1 MLRPVLI
8 ALALTASGLAAG
20 QVTDSPA
27 RLAQL
32 AYVEGAISY
41 QEANER
47 ATSALP
53 ERPLE
58 AGDRLSTAR
67 DGRAELTL
75 GSATVRLDQ
84 ETDLRIVDLDA
95 SSVRFGLAEGAAI
108 FRVDELFEDETF
120 AVTTPN
126 TTISFQQPGE
136 YRVDVVDDVTT
147 TLTVRAGDA
156 EVETAEGPVRIA
168 EDQRARIEGA
178 EALTSLIAPQWT
190 DDFDN
195 WVLDREVQ
203 LAENAP
209 PAHESEY
216 APDGTLDDYGDW
228 QDDPQYGQVWM
239 PSYAYGGYDPF
250 ATGYWSY
257 TGYGYSWVNPM
268 PWSPYTYYNGHWAYL
283 PQYNRYGWVAREAR
297 RRAERVDDA
306 VERAL
311 ADARRQDLIPDTRP
325 VGRPSVDAAALERR
339 VQATAAE
346 LDRRVD
352 AERRPRAARDTDSR
366 PSSRSVLAAQ
376 RNAAAAAATSAAR
389 SNSSSGARS
398 AQSTNSSSQASRSSS
413 QATRSS
419 PPMSMSKSLGSLR
432 DP

>member
-1 MLRPVLI
+1 MLRPILF
-8 ALALTASGLAAG
+8 ALALTVSGLAAG
-20 QVTDSPA
+20 QATDSPA
-27 RLAQL
+27 RIAQL

-47 ATSALP
+47 ASSALP

-58 AGDRLSTAR
+58 AGDRLSTER

-75 GSATVRLDQ
+75 GSATVRLDR
-84 ETDLRIVDLDA
+84 ETDLRIADLDA
-95 SSVRFGLAEGAAI
+95 SSVRFELMEGAAI
-108 FRVDELFEDETF
+108 FRVDELYEDETF

-126 TTISFQQPGE
+126 TTISFRKPGE
-136 YRVDVVDDVTT
+136 YRVDVPEDGIT

-156 EVETAEGPVRIA
+156 EVETAEGAVRIA
-168 EDQRARIEGA
+168 DGQRARIEGA

-209 PAHESEY
+209 LPVDEEY

-257 TGYGYSWVNPM
+257 TGHGYAWVNPM
-268 PWSPYTYYNGHWAYL
+268 PWGPYTNYYGHWTYL

-297 RRAERVDDA
+297 RRAERVDNA

-311 ADARRQDLIPDTRP
+311 AEARRQDLIPDTRP
-325 VGRPSVDAAALERR
+325 MGRPSVNAADMERR
-339 VQATAAE
+339 VQETSREVARRLEADRAA
-346 LDRRVD
+346 
-352 AERRPRAARDTDSR
+352 PRAARDTDSR
-366 PSSRSVLAAQ
+366 PSSRSAGAAAQ
-376 RNAAAAAATSAAR
+376 RNAATAAAASAAR
-389 SNSSSGARS
+389 SSSSS
-398 AQSTNSSSQASRSSS
+398 AARSSS
-413 QATRSS
+413 AQAARSSSSATRST
-419 PPMSMSKSLGSLR
+419 SKGFGTSQ

>member
-1 MLRPVLI
+1 MLRPMLTV
-8 ALALTASGLAAG
+8 LALTVSGLAAG
-20 QVTDSPA
+20 QATEAPA
-27 RLAQL
+27 RIAQL
-32 AYVEGAISY
+32 AYVEGALSY
-41 QEANER
+41 QEANGP
-47 ATSALP
+47 ASSALP

-58 AGDRLSTAR
+58 AGDRLTTAR
-67 DGRAELTL
+67 EGRAELTL
-75 GSATVRLDQ
+75 GSAVVRLDQ
-84 ETDLRIVDLDA
+84 DSDLSIVDLDA
-95 SSVRFGLAEGAAI
+95 SSVRFELMGGAAI

-126 TTISFQQPGE
+126 TTISFQAPGE
-136 YRVDVVDDVTT
+136 YRVDVPDDGIT

-156 EVETAEGPVRIA
+156 EVETAEGPVRVGD
-168 EDQRARIEGA
+168 DQRVRIEGA

-203 LAENAP
+203 LAEVAP
-209 PAHESEY
+209 PADESEY

-228 QDDPQYGQVWM
+228 QDDPQYGSVWM

-250 ATGYWSY
+250 AAGYWSY
-257 TGYGYSWVNPM
+257 TGYGYAWVDPM

-297 RRAERVDDA
+297 RRAARVDNA

-325 VGRPSVDAAALERR
+325 VGRPSVNAADMERR
-339 VQATAAE
+339 VQATSREVTRRLEA
-346 LDRRVD
+346 DRP
-352 AERRPRAARDTDSR
+352 APRAARDTDSR
-366 PSSRSVLAAQ
+366 PSSRSVSSAAQ
-376 RNAAAAAATSAAR
+376 RNAATAAAASAAR
-389 SNSSSGARS
+389 SSSSS
-398 AQSTNSSSQASRSSS
+398 AARSSS
-413 QATRSS
+413 AQAARSS
-419 PPMSMSKSLGSLR
+419 SSSTQSTSKSVGQLR

>member
-1 MLRPVLI
+1 MLRPALI
-8 ALALTASGLAAG
+8 VLALTASGLAAG
-20 QVTDSPA
+20 QATDSPA
-27 RLAQL
+27 RIAQL

-41 QEANER
+41 QEADER

-58 AGDRLSTAR
+58 AGDRLATER

-75 GSATVRLDQ
+75 GSATVRLDRD
-84 ETDLRIVDLDA
+84 TDLRIVDLDA
-95 SSVRFGLAEGAAI
+95 SSVRFELADGAAI
-108 FRVDELFEDETF
+108 FRVDELFEDESF

-126 TTISFQQPGE
+126 TTIRFQAPGE
-136 YRVDVVDDVTT
+136 YRVDVPEDGTT

-168 EDQRARIEGA
+168 DGQRARIEGS

-209 PAHESEY
+209 PPADESEY

-268 PWSPYTYYNGHWAYL
+268 PWGPYTYYGHWTYL

-297 RRAERVDDA
+297 RRAERVDNA

-311 ADARRQDLIPDTRP
+311 AEARRQDLIPDTRP
-325 VGRPSVDAAALERR
+325 VRRPNVDAADMERR
-339 VQATAAE
+339 VQATSREVQQRLEA
-346 LDRRVD
+346 DRP
-352 AERRPRAARDTDSR
+352 APRAARDTDSR
-366 PSSRSVLAAQ
+366 PSSRSASSAAQ
-376 RNAAAAAATSAAR
+376 RNAATAAAASAAR
-389 SNSSSGARS
+389 SSSSS
-398 AQSTNSSSQASRSSS
+398 AARSSS
-413 QATRSS
+413 AQAARSS
-419 PPMSMSKSLGSLR
+419 SSSTQSMSKSVGQLR

>member
-1 MLRPVLI
+1 MLRPALI
-8 ALALTASGLAAG
+8 VLALTASGLAAG
-20 QVTDSPA
+20 QATDSPA
-27 RLAQL
+27 RIAEL

-41 QEANER
+41 QEADER

-58 AGDRLSTAR
+58 AGDRLATER

-75 GSATVRLDQ
+75 GSATVRLDRD
-84 ETDLRIVDLDA
+84 TDLRIVDLDA
-95 SSVRFGLAEGAAI
+95 SSVRFELADGAAI
-108 FRVDELFEDETF
+108 FRVDELFEDESF

-126 TTISFQQPGE
+126 TTIRFQAPGE
-136 YRVDVVDDVTT
+136 YRVDVPEDGTT

-168 EDQRARIEGA
+168 DGQRARIEGS

-209 PAHESEY
+209 PPADESEY

-268 PWSPYTYYNGHWAYL
+268 PWGPYTYYGHWTYL

-297 RRAERVDDA
+297 RRAERVDNA

-311 ADARRQDLIPDTRP
+311 AEARRQDLIPDTRP
-325 VGRPSVDAAALERR
+325 VRRPNVDAADMERR
-339 VQATAAE
+339 VQATSREVQQRLEA
-346 LDRRVD
+346 DRP
-352 AERRPRAARDTDSR
+352 APRAARDTDSR
-366 PSSRSVLAAQ
+366 PSSRSASSAAQ
-376 RNAAAAAATSAAR
+376 RNAATAAAASAAR
-389 SNSSSGARS
+389 SSSSS
-398 AQSTNSSSQASRSSS
+398 AARSSS
-413 QATRSS
+413 AQAARSS
-419 PPMSMSKSLGSLR
+419 SSSTQSMSKSVGQLR

>member
-1 MLRPVLI
+1 MLRLLCVI
-8 ALALTASGLAAG
+8 FALTASGLAAG
-20 QVTDSPA
+20 QATDSPA
-27 RLAQL
+27 RIAQL

-47 ATSALP
+47 PSSALP

-58 AGDRLSTAR
+58 AGDRLATER

-75 GSATVRLDQ
+75 GSATVRLDRDS
-84 ETDLRIVDLDA
+84 DLRIVDLDA
-95 SSVRFGLAEGAAI
+95 SSVRFELADGAAI
-108 FRVDELFEDETF
+108 FRVDELFEDESF

-126 TTISFQQPGE
+126 TTIRFQAPGE
-136 YRVDVVDDVTT
+136 YRVDVPEDGTT

-168 EDQRARIEGA
+168 DGQRARIEGS

-209 PAHESEY
+209 PPYESEY

-268 PWSPYTYYNGHWAYL
+268 PWGPYTYYGHWTYL

-297 RRAERVDDA
+297 RRATRVDNA

-311 ADARRQDLIPDTRP
+311 AEARRQDLIPDTRP
-325 VGRPSVDAAALERR
+325 VGRPSVDAADMERR
-339 VQATAAE
+339 VQATSREVARQLE
-346 LDRRVD
+346 VDRP
-352 AERRPRAARDTDSR
+352 APRAARDTDSR

-376 RNAAAAAATSAAR
+376 RQAAAPASASAA
-389 SNSSSGARS
+389 ARS
-398 AQSTNSSSQASRSSS
+398 AQPANSRSSS
-413 QATRSS
+413 SSNSARNQAVSRAASQATKTFAR
-419 PPMSMSKSLGSLR
+419 PQEP
-432 DP
+432 

>member
-1 MLRPVLI
+1 MLRPALI
-8 ALALTASGLAAG
+8 VLALTASGLAAG
-20 QVTDSPA
+20 QATDSPA
-27 RLAQL
+27 RIAQL

-47 ATSALP
+47 PSSALP

-58 AGDRLSTAR
+58 AGDRLATER
-67 DGRAELTL
+67 DGRAELAL
-75 GSATVRLDQ
+75 GSATVRLDRD
-84 ETDLRIVDLDA
+84 TDLRIVDLDA
-95 SSVRFGLAEGAAI
+95 SSVRFELADGAAI
-108 FRVDELFEDETF
+108 FRVDELFEDESF

-126 TTISFQQPGE
+126 TTIRFQAPGE
-136 YRVDVVDDVTT
+136 YRVDVPEDGTT

-168 EDQRARIEGA
+168 DGQRARIEGS

-209 PAHESEY
+209 PPANESEY

-268 PWSPYTYYNGHWAYL
+268 PWGPYTYYGHWTYL

-297 RRAERVDDA
+297 RRAERVDNA

-311 ADARRQDLIPDTRP
+311 AEARRQDLIPDTRP
-325 VGRPSVDAAALERR
+325 VRRPNVDAADMERR
-339 VQATAAE
+339 VQATSREVQQRLEA
-346 LDRRVD
+346 DRP
-352 AERRPRAARDTDSR
+352 APRAARDTDSR
-366 PSSRSVLAAQ
+366 PSSRSASSAAQ
-376 RNAAAAAATSAAR
+376 RNAATAAAASAAR
-389 SNSSSGARS
+389 SSSSS
-398 AQSTNSSSQASRSSS
+398 AARSSS
-413 QATRSS
+413 AQAARSS
-419 PPMSMSKSLGSLR
+419 SSSTQSMSKSVGQLR

>member
-1 MLRPVLI
+1 
-8 ALALTASGLAAG
+8 
-20 QVTDSPA
+20 
-27 RLAQL
+27 
-32 AYVEGAISY
+32 
-41 QEANER
+41 
-47 ATSALP
+47 
-53 ERPLE
+53 
-58 AGDRLSTAR
+58 
-67 DGRAELTL
+67 
-75 GSATVRLDQ
+75 
-84 ETDLRIVDLDA
+84 
-95 SSVRFGLAEGAAI
+95 
-108 FRVDELFEDETF
+108 
-120 AVTTPN
+120 VTTPN
-126 TTISFQQPGE
+126 TTIRFQAPGE
-136 YRVDVVDDVTT
+136 YRVDVPEDGTT

-168 EDQRARIEGA
+168 DGQRARIEGN

-209 PAHESEY
+209 PPADESEY

-268 PWSPYTYYNGHWAYL
+268 PWGPYTYYGHWTYL

-297 RRAERVDDA
+297 RRAERVDNA

-311 ADARRQDLIPDTRP
+311 AEARRQDLIPDTRP
-325 VGRPSVDAAALERR
+325 VRRPNVDAADMERR
-339 VQATAAE
+339 VQATSREVQQRLEA
-346 LDRRVD
+346 DRP
-352 AERRPRAARDTDSR
+352 APRAARDTDSR
-366 PSSRSVLAAQ
+366 PSSRSASSAAQ
-376 RNAAAAAATSAAR
+376 RNAATAAAASAAR
-389 SNSSSGARS
+389 SSSSS
-398 AQSTNSSSQASRSSS
+398 AARSSS
-413 QATRSS
+413 AQAARSS
-419 PPMSMSKSLGSLR
+419 SSSTQSMSKSVGQLR

>member
-1 MLRPVLI
+1 MLRPALI
-8 ALALTASGLAAG
+8 VLALTASGLAAG
-20 QVTDSPA
+20 QATDSPA
-27 RLAQL
+27 RIAQL

-47 ATSALP
+47 PSSALP

-58 AGDRLSTAR
+58 AGDRLATER

-75 GSATVRLDQ
+75 GSATVRLDRDS
-84 ETDLRIVDLDA
+84 DLRIVELDA
-95 SSVRFGLAEGAAI
+95 SSVHFELADGAAI
-108 FRVDELFEDETF
+108 FRVDELFEDESF

-126 TTISFQQPGE
+126 TTIRFQAPGE
-136 YRVDVVDDVTT
+136 YRVDVPEDGTT

-168 EDQRARIEGA
+168 DGQRARIEGS

-209 PAHESEY
+209 PPYESEY

-268 PWSPYTYYNGHWAYL
+268 PWGPYTYYGHWTYL

-297 RRAERVDDA
+297 RRAERVDNA

-311 ADARRQDLIPDTRP
+311 AEARRQDLIPDRRP
-325 VGRPSVDAAALERR
+325 VRRPNVDAADMERR
-339 VQATAAE
+339 VQATSREVQQRLEA
-346 LDRRVD
+346 DRP
-352 AERRPRAARDTDSR
+352 APRAARDTDSR
-366 PSSRSVLAAQ
+366 PSSRSASSAAQ
-376 RNAAAAAATSAAR
+376 RNAATAAAASAAR
-389 SNSSSGARS
+389 SSSSS
-398 AQSTNSSSQASRSSS
+398 AARSSS
-413 QATRSS
+413 AQAARSS
-419 PPMSMSKSLGSLR
+419 SSSTQSMSKSVGQLR

>member
-1 MLRPVLI
+1 MLRLLCVI
-8 ALALTASGLAAG
+8 FALTASGLAAG
-20 QVTDSPA
+20 QATDSPA
-27 RLAQL
+27 RIAQL

-47 ATSALP
+47 PSSALP

-58 AGDRLSTAR
+58 AGDRLATER

-75 GSATVRLDQ
+75 GSATVRLDRD
-84 ETDLRIVDLDA
+84 TDLRIVDLDA
-95 SSVRFGLAEGAAI
+95 SSVHFELADGAAI
-108 FRVDELFEDETF
+108 FRVDELFEDESF

-126 TTISFQQPGE
+126 TTIRFQAPGE
-136 YRVDVVDDVTT
+136 YRVDVPEDGTT

-168 EDQRARIEGA
+168 DGQRARIEGS

-209 PAHESEY
+209 PPYESEY

-268 PWSPYTYYNGHWAYL
+268 PWGPYTYYGHWTYL

-297 RRAERVDDA
+297 RRAERVDNA

-311 ADARRQDLIPDTRP
+311 AEARRQDLIPDTRP
-325 VGRPSVDAAALERR
+325 VRRPNVDAADMERR
-339 VQATAAE
+339 VQATSREVQQRLEA
-346 LDRRVD
+346 DRP
-352 AERRPRAARDTDSR
+352 APRAARDTDSR
-366 PSSRSVLAAQ
+366 PSSRSASSAAQ
-376 RNAAAAAATSAAR
+376 RNAATAAAASAAR
-389 SNSSSGARS
+389 SSSSS
-398 AQSTNSSSQASRSSS
+398 AARSSS
-413 QATRSS
+413 AQAARSS
-419 PPMSMSKSLGSLR
+419 SSSTQSMSKSVGQLR

>member
-1 MLRPVLI
+1 MLRPALI
-8 ALALTASGLAAG
+8 VLALTASGLAAG
-20 QVTDSPA
+20 QATSSPA
-27 RLAQL
+27 RIAQL

-41 QEANER
+41 EEANER

-58 AGDRLSTAR
+58 AGDRLATER

-75 GSATVRLDQ
+75 GSATVRLDRD
-84 ETDLRIVDLDA
+84 TDLRIVDLDA
-95 SSVRFGLAEGAAI
+95 SSVRFELADGAAI
-108 FRVDELFEDETF
+108 FRVDELFEDESF

-126 TTISFQQPGE
+126 TTIRFQAPGE
-136 YRVDVVDDVTT
+136 YRVDVPEDGTT

-168 EDQRARIEGA
+168 DGQRARIEGS

-209 PAHESEY
+209 PPYESEY

-268 PWSPYTYYNGHWAYL
+268 PWGPYTYYGHWTYL

-297 RRAERVDDA
+297 RRAERVDNA

-311 ADARRQDLIPDTRP
+311 AEARRQDLIPDTRP
-325 VGRPSVDAAALERR
+325 VRRPNVDAADMERR
-339 VQATAAE
+339 VQATSREVQQRLEA
-346 LDRRVD
+346 DRP
-352 AERRPRAARDTDSR
+352 APRAARDTDSR
-366 PSSRSVLAAQ
+366 PSSRSASSAAQ
-376 RNAAAAAATSAAR
+376 RNAATAAAASAAR
-389 SNSSSGARS
+389 SSSSS
-398 AQSTNSSSQASRSSS
+398 AARSSS
-413 QATRSS
+413 AQAARSS
-419 PPMSMSKSLGSLR
+419 SSSTQSMSKSVGQLR

>member
-1 MLRPVLI
+1 MLRLLCVI
-8 ALALTASGLAAG
+8 FALTASGLAAG
-20 QVTDSPA
+20 QATDSPA
-27 RLAQL
+27 RIAQL

-41 QEANER
+41 QEADER

-58 AGDRLSTAR
+58 AGDRLATER

-75 GSATVRLDQ
+75 GSATVRLDRD
-84 ETDLRIVDLDA
+84 TDLRIVDLDA
-95 SSVRFGLAEGAAI
+95 SSVRFELAEGAAI
-108 FRVDELFEDETF
+108 FRVDELFEDESF

-126 TTISFQQPGE
+126 TTIRFQAPGE
-136 YRVDVVDDVTT
+136 YRVDVPEDGTT

-168 EDQRARIEGA
+168 DGQRARIEGS

-209 PAHESEY
+209 PPADESEY

-268 PWSPYTYYNGHWAYL
+268 PWGPYTYYGHWTYL

-297 RRAERVDDA
+297 RRAERVDNA

-311 ADARRQDLIPDTRP
+311 AEARRQDLMPDTRP
-325 VGRPSVDAAALERR
+325 VRRPNVDAADMERR
-339 VQATAAE
+339 VQATSREVQQRLEA
-346 LDRRVD
+346 DRPT
-352 AERRPRAARDTDSR
+352 PRAARDTDSR
-366 PSSRSVLAAQ
+366 PSSRSASSAAQ
-376 RNAAAAAATSAAR
+376 RNAATAAAASAAR
-389 SNSSSGARS
+389 SSSSS
-398 AQSTNSSSQASRSSS
+398 AARSSS
-413 QATRSS
+413 AQAARSS
-419 PPMSMSKSLGSLR
+419 SSSTQSMSKSVGQLR

>member
-1 MLRPVLI
+1 MLRLLCVI
-8 ALALTASGLAAG
+8 FALTASGLAAG
-20 QVTDSPA
+20 QATDSPA
-27 RLAQL
+27 RIAQL

-58 AGDRLSTAR
+58 AGDRLATER

-75 GSATVRLDQ
+75 GSATVRLDRDS
-84 ETDLRIVDLDA
+84 DLRIVELDA
-95 SSVRFGLAEGAAI
+95 SSVHFELADGAAI
-108 FRVDELFEDETF
+108 FRVDELFKDESF

-126 TTISFQQPGE
+126 TTIRFQAPGE
-136 YRVDVVDDVTT
+136 YRVDVPEDGTT

-168 EDQRARIEGA
+168 DGQRARIEGS

-209 PAHESEY
+209 PPYESEY

-257 TGYGYSWVNPM
+257 TGYGYSWINPM
-268 PWSPYTYYNGHWAYL
+268 PWGPYTYYGHWTYL

-297 RRAERVDDA
+297 RRATRVDNA

-325 VGRPSVDAAALERR
+325 VRRPNVDAADMERR
-339 VQATAAE
+339 VQATSRE
-346 LDRRVD
+346 VQQRLEVDRP
-352 AERRPRAARDTDSR
+352 APRAARDTDSR
-366 PSSRSVLAAQ
+366 PSSRSASSAAQ
-376 RNAAAAAATSAAR
+376 RNAATAAAASAAR
-389 SNSSSGARS
+389 SSSSA
-398 AQSTNSSSQASRSSS
+398 AARSSS
-413 QATRSS
+413 TQAARSS
-419 PPMSMSKSLGSLR
+419 SSSTQSMSKSVGQLR

>member
-1 MLRPVLI
+1 MLRPALI
-8 ALALTASGLAAG
+8 VLALTASGLAAG
-20 QVTDSPA
+20 QATDSPA
-27 RLAQL
+27 RIAQL

-41 QEANER
+41 QEADER

-58 AGDRLSTAR
+58 AGDRLSTER

-75 GSATVRLDQ
+75 GSATVRLDRD
-84 ETDLRIVDLDA
+84 TDLRIVDLDA
-95 SSVRFGLAEGAAI
+95 SSVRLELADGAAI
-108 FRVDELFEDETF
+108 FRVDELFEDESF

-126 TTISFQQPGE
+126 TTIRFQAPGE
-136 YRVDVVDDVTT
+136 YRVDVPEDGTT

-168 EDQRARIEGA
+168 DGQRARIEGS

-209 PAHESEY
+209 PPADESEY

-268 PWSPYTYYNGHWAYL
+268 PWGPYTYYGHWTYL

-297 RRAERVDDA
+297 RRAERVDNA

-311 ADARRQDLIPDTRP
+311 AEARRQDLIPDTRP
-325 VGRPSVDAAALERR
+325 VRRPNVDAADMERR
-339 VQATAAE
+339 VQATSREVQQRLEA
-346 LDRRVD
+346 DRP
-352 AERRPRAARDTDSR
+352 APRAARDTDSR
-366 PSSRSVLAAQ
+366 PSSRSASSAAQ
-376 RNAAAAAATSAAR
+376 RNAATAAAASAAR
-389 SNSSSGARS
+389 SSSSS
-398 AQSTNSSSQASRSSS
+398 AARSSS
-413 QATRSS
+413 AQAARSS
-419 PPMSMSKSLGSLR
+419 SSSTQSMSKSVGQLR

>member
-1 MLRPVLI
+1 MLRPALI
-8 ALALTASGLAAG
+8 VLALTASGLAAG
-20 QVTDSPA
+20 QATSSPA
-27 RLAQL
+27 RIAQL

-41 QEANER
+41 EEANER

-58 AGDRLSTAR
+58 AGDRLSTER

-75 GSATVRLDQ
+75 GSATVRLDRD
-84 ETDLRIVDLDA
+84 TDLRIVDLDA
-95 SSVRFGLAEGAAI
+95 SSVRLELADGAAI
-108 FRVDELFEDETF
+108 FRVDELFEDESF

-126 TTISFQQPGE
+126 TTIRFQAPGE
-136 YRVDVVDDVTT
+136 YRVDVPEDGTT

-168 EDQRARIEGA
+168 DGQRARIEGN

-209 PAHESEY
+209 PPADESEY

-268 PWSPYTYYNGHWAYL
+268 PWGPYTYYGHWTYL

-297 RRAERVDDA
+297 RRAERVDNA

-311 ADARRQDLIPDTRP
+311 AEARRQDLIPDTRP
-325 VGRPSVDAAALERR
+325 VRRPNVDAADMERR
-339 VQATAAE
+339 VQATSREVQQRLEA
-346 LDRRVD
+346 DRP
-352 AERRPRAARDTDSR
+352 APRAARDTDSR
-366 PSSRSVLAAQ
+366 PSSRSASSAAQ
-376 RNAAAAAATSAAR
+376 RNAATAAAASAAR
-389 SNSSSGARS
+389 SSSSS
-398 AQSTNSSSQASRSSS
+398 AARSSS
-413 QATRSS
+413 AQAARSS
-419 PPMSMSKSLGSLR
+419 SSSTQSMSKSVGQLR

>member
-1 MLRPVLI
+1 MLRLLCVI
-8 ALALTASGLAAG
+8 FALTASGLAAG
-20 QVTDSPA
+20 EATDSPA
-27 RLAQL
+27 RIAQL

-58 AGDRLSTAR
+58 AGDRLATER

-75 GSATVRLDQ
+75 GSATVRLDRD
-84 ETDLRIVDLDA
+84 TDLRIVDLDA
-95 SSVRFGLAEGAAI
+95 SSVHFELADGAAI
-108 FRVDELFEDETF
+108 FRVDELFEDESF

-126 TTISFQQPGE
+126 TTIRFQAPGE
-136 YRVDVVDDVTT
+136 YRVDVPEDGTT

-168 EDQRARIEGA
+168 DGQRARIEGS

-209 PAHESEY
+209 PPYESEY

-257 TGYGYSWVNPM
+257 TGYGYSWINPM
-268 PWSPYTYYNGHWAYL
+268 PWGPYTYYGHWTYL

-297 RRAERVDDA
+297 RRAERVDNA

-311 ADARRQDLIPDTRP
+311 AEARRQDLIPDTRP
-325 VGRPSVDAAALERR
+325 VRRPNVDAADMERR
-339 VQATAAE
+339 VQATSREVQQRLEA
-346 LDRRVD
+346 DRP
-352 AERRPRAARDTDSR
+352 APRAARDTDSR
-366 PSSRSVLAAQ
+366 PSSRSASSAAQ
-376 RNAAAAAATSAAR
+376 RNAATAAAASAAR
-389 SNSSSGARS
+389 SSSSS
-398 AQSTNSSSQASRSSS
+398 AARSSS
-413 QATRSS
+413 AQAARSS
-419 PPMSMSKSLGSLR
+419 SSSTQSMSKSVGQLR

>member
-1 MLRPVLI
+1 MLRPALI
-8 ALALTASGLAAG
+8 VLALTASGLAAG
-20 QVTDSPA
+20 QATDSPA
-27 RLAQL
+27 RIAQL

-41 QEANER
+41 QEADER

-58 AGDRLSTAR
+58 AGDRLATER

-75 GSATVRLDQ
+75 GSATVRLDRD
-84 ETDLRIVDLDA
+84 TDLRIVDLDA
-95 SSVRFGLAEGAAI
+95 SSVRFELAEGAAI
-108 FRVDELFEDETF
+108 FRVDELFEDESF

-126 TTISFQQPGE
+126 TTIRFQAPGE
-136 YRVDVVDDVTT
+136 YRVDVPEDGTT

-168 EDQRARIEGA
+168 DGQRARIEGS

-209 PAHESEY
+209 PPADESEY

-268 PWSPYTYYNGHWAYL
+268 PWGPYTYYGHWTYL

-297 RRAERVDDA
+297 RRAERVDNA

-311 ADARRQDLIPDTRP
+311 AEARRQDLIPDTRP
-325 VGRPSVDAAALERR
+325 VRRPNVDAADMERR
-339 VQATAAE
+339 VQATSR
-346 LDRRVD
+346 DV
-352 AERRPRAARDTDSR
+352 ERRLEADRPAPRAARDTDSR
-366 PSSRSVLAAQ
+366 PSSRSASSAAQ
-376 RNAAAAAATSAAR
+376 RNAATAAAASAAR
-389 SNSSSGARS
+389 SSSSS
-398 AQSTNSSSQASRSSS
+398 AARSSS
-413 QATRSS
+413 AQAARSS
-419 PPMSMSKSLGSLR
+419 SSSTQSMSKSVGQLR